1 MSATFRLAR
10 HQRGASPP
18 IALLSGFLGW
28 MFDAMDLNLFI
39 LVMVPAIHDL
49 TGATTQAG
57 LARIGGLVV
66 AGKILGWGLGG
77 VVFGVV
83 ADRIGRSATL
93 VWTILIYAAFTAL
106 SGLAASWPWLAVC
119 QFLAGLG
126 IGGEWAAGAALVA
139 ETWPDRSRARAL
151 QVMQMAYPFGLF
163 LAGGIAILLGPLGWR
178 FVLVAG
184 VLPMLAAAFVR
195 LMVPEPDRWQDARRR
210 ARERAAAGGPPDTAA
225 ATFAAIFAPAMRR
238 NTLVGVIAAL
248 SLMTGTWAA
257 FTLLPGWIGQMLGPA
272 GAAHMAETVGKSF
285 ILMNVGTFAGFLAL
299 MVLVDRIG
307 RRWCFF
313 LFCTG
318 LLATILYVFRPQTTL
333 GELQRLL
340 PVLGFCFGGG
350 FGTLAVYLPELFP
363 TAIRATGQGF
373 CYNMSRLLT
382 APGPLIAGI
391 LVGTFG
397 SIPRACAAVSLILI
411 IGAIAIWFGVETK
424 GCPLPEQDPG

>member
-1 MSATFRLAR
+1 
-10 HQRGASPP
+10 
-18 IALLSGFLGW
+18 
-28 MFDAMDLNLFI
+28 MDLNLFI
-39 LVMVPAIHDL
+39 LVMVPAIHEL

-106 SGLAASWPWLAVC
+106 SGLATSWPWLAAC
-119 QFLAGLG
+119 QFVAGLG

-163 LAGGIAILLGPLGWR
+163 LAGGIAIVLGPLGWR
-178 FVLVAG
+178 LVLVAG
-184 VLPMLAAAFVR
+184 IVPVLAAMFVR
-195 LMVPEPDRWQDARRR
+195 QTVPEPDRWQDARRQ
-210 ARERAAAGGPPDTAA
+210 ARERAAAGGPSDTAA
-225 ATFAAIFAPAMRR
+225 ATFAAIFAPAMRK
-238 NTLVGVIAAL
+238 NTLVGVVVAL

-257 FTLLPGWIGQMLGPA
+257 FTLLPGWIAQLLGPA
-272 GAAHMAETVGKSF
+272 GAAQVAGTVGKSF
-285 ILMNVGTFAGFLAL
+285 ILMNLGTLVGFLAL

-313 LFCTG
+313 LFCAG
-318 LLATILYVFRPQTTL
+318 LLATILWVFRPQTTL
-333 GELQRLL
+333 GELQRML

-350 FGTLAVYLPELFP
+350 FGTIAVYLPELFP

-397 SIPRACAAVSLILI
+397 SIPRACAAVALSLT
-411 IGAIAIWFGVETK
+411 IGMVAIWFGTETK
-424 GCPLPEQDPG
+424 GRPLPEEPR